1 MTIKETT
8 RELCALSGPSGF
20 EEAVARR
27 AKELLEPLVD
37 EICSDSMG
45 NVLALRRCGK
55 PGVRQLLLDAHLDE
69 VGFIVTEVA
78 EGFLK
83 FSALGGL
90 DERTLPGREV
100 RVLAPEGPLY
110 GVVACLPPHVLTA
123 EQKEQ
128 AVEIKNLFIDLGL
141 SQAEAE
147 KRVPIGTPGVF
158 EGPMFDLQGDNFVSK
173 ALDDRI
179 CAAVVLQVLE
189 NLKGEELP
197 CDLAVMFSAQEEVG
211 LRGAAPGA
219 FRLAPDWCIAVDV
232 THARTPD
239 APKGETFEA
248 GKGCTV
254 GVGPN
259 ANRAMTKAIMDV
271 AKEQEIPYSV
281 EVMPRSSGTNGW
293 AIQITR
299 QGVATAIVS
308 VPVKY
313 MHSPVEAASLADAE
327 AAADL
332 ITAFIRGGWL
342 HD

>member
-1 MTIKETT
+1 MTIKETA

-20 EEAVARR
+20 EEAVALR
-27 AKELLEPLVD
+27 AKELLTPLVD
-37 EICSDSMG
+37 EITTDSMG
-45 NVLALRRCGK
+45 NILALHRCGK
-55 PGVRQLLLDAHLDE
+55 ENARRLLLDAHLDE
-69 VGFIVTEVA
+69 VGFIVTEVT

-123 EQKEQ
+123 EQREQ

-141 SQAEAE
+141 PQEEAE
-147 KRVPIGTPGVF
+147 KRVPVGTPGVF
-158 EGPMFDLQGDNFVSK
+158 EGSMFDLQGDNFVSK
-173 ALDDRI
+173 ALDDRL
-179 CAAVVLQVLE
+179 CAAVVLQVME
-189 NLKGEELP
+189 NLRGEELP
-197 CDLAVMFSAQEEVG
+197 CDLAVMFSSQEEVG

-219 FRLAPDWCIAVDV
+219 FRMAPDWCIAVDV

-259 ANRAMTKAIMDV
+259 ANRALTAAIME
-271 AKEQEIPYSV
+271 AGKAGEIPFSV

-313 MHSPVEAASLADAE
+313 MHSPMETASLADAE
-327 AAADL
+327 AAAKL

-342 HD
+342 NG